1 MAAKSWFQK
10 QIEALKDDFEFRLET
25 LILNITETISEN
37 MEKKGFNRSK
47 FAEKLR
53 VSPPAVTKI
62 LNGTS
67 NFTLKTLLSIA
78 DALELNLKIDFEEK
92 EKVSAIYPV
101 EDKPRISL
109 AVGEELEVSYVQIAT
124 KAYTSKTKAY
134 TSKTEL
140 DWAA

>member
-10 QIEALKDDFEFRLET
+10 QIEALKDDFNFRLET

-47 FAEKLR
+47 FAEILR

-67 NFTLKTLLSIA
+67 NFTLKTLLTIA

-92 EKVSAIYPV
+92 VKVSAIYPV
-101 EDKPRISL
+101 EDKFIIPL
-109 AVGEELEVSYVQIAT
+109 ATGDEVEVPYIRSPNKAYSSTTEELDY
-124 KAYTSKTKAY
+124 
-134 TSKTEL
+134 
-140 DWAA
+140 AA

>member
-10 QIEALKDDFEFRLET
+10 QVDALKDDFDFRLET

-47 FAEKLR
+47 FAEILK

-67 NFTLKTLLSIA
+67 NFTLKTLLTIA
-78 DALELNLKIDFEEK
+78 DALKLNLKIDFEEK
-92 EKVSAIYPV
+92 EKILVTCLV
-101 EDKPRISL
+101 EDKKFIPL
-109 AVGEELEVSYVQIAT
+109 ATEDEFEALYVRSAN
-124 KAYTSKTKAY
+124 KADSSAIK
-134 TSKTEL
+134 EFDL
-140 DWAA
+140 AA

>member
-1 MAAKSWFQK
+1 MTTKSWFQK
-10 QIEALKDDFEFRLET
+10 QIEALKDDFDFRLET
-25 LILNITETISEN
+25 LILNITETISEK

-47 FAEKLR
+47 FAEILR
-53 VSPPAVTKI
+53 ISPPAVTKI

-92 EKVSAIYPV
+92 VLVKYPV
-101 EDKPRISL
+101 KDKVIISL
-109 AVGEELEVSYVQIAT
+109 ATGDELEVPCIRIPN
-124 KAYTSKTKAY
+124 KAHSSAIGK
-134 TSKTEL
+134 EL

>member
-10 QIEALKDDFEFRLET
+10 QFEALKDDFDFRLET

-47 FAEKLR
+47 FAEILR

-67 NFTLKTLLSIA
+67 NFTLKTLLTIA

-92 EKVSAIYPV
+92 EKVAAIRPV
-101 EDKPRISL
+101 EDRFITPLASGEDLDFACAHSL
-109 AVGEELEVSYVQIAT
+109 NKTYSSAT
-124 KAYTSKTKAY
+124 E
-134 TSKTEL
+134 EL

>member
-10 QIEALKDDFEFRLET
+10 QFEALKDDFDFRLET

-47 FAEKLR
+47 FAEILR

-67 NFTLKTLLSIA
+67 NFTLKTLLTIA
-78 DALELNLKIDFEEK
+78 DALELNLKIDFEPKK
-92 EKVSAIYPV
+92 EKVSAICPV
-101 EDKPRISL
+101 EDRFIIPL
-109 AVGEELEVSYVQIAT
+109 ANGEEFEVP
-124 KAYTSKTKAY
+124 YTRSLNKTYSSAAE
-134 TSKTEL
+134 EL

>member
-10 QIEALKDDFEFRLET
+10 QIEALKDDFDFRLET
-25 LILNITETISEN
+25 LILKITETISEN
-37 MEKKGFNRSK
+37 MEKKGINRSK
-47 FAEKLR
+47 FAEILR

-67 NFTLKTLLSIA
+67 NFTLKTLLTIA

-92 EKVSAIYPV
+92 EKVSAICPV
-101 EDKPRISL
+101 EDKVIIPL
-109 AVGEELEVSYVQIAT
+109 ADGDEFEVPYVRSPE
-124 KAYTSKTKAY
+124 KAYSSTIE
-134 TSKTEL
+134 EL

>member
-10 QIEALKDDFEFRLET
+10 QFEALKDDFDFRLET

-47 FAEKLR
+47 FAEILR

-67 NFTLKTLLSIA
+67 NFTLKTLLTIA
-78 DALELNLKIDFEEK
+78 DALELNLKIDFEPKK
-92 EKVSAIYPV
+92 EKVSAICPV
-101 EDKPRISL
+101 EDRFIIPL
-109 AVGEELEVSYVQIAT
+109 ANGEEFEIPYARSLNKTYSSAT
-124 KAYTSKTKAY
+124 E
-134 TSKTEL
+134 EL

>member
-10 QIEALKDDFEFRLET
+10 QFEALKDDFDFRLET

-47 FAEKLR
+47 FAEILR

-67 NFTLKTLLSIA
+67 NFTLKTLLTIA
-78 DALELNLKIDFEEK
+78 DALDLNLKIDFEEK

-101 EDKPRISL
+101 EDRFIIPL
-109 AVGEELEVSYVQIAT
+109 ANGEEFEVPYARSLN
-124 KAYTSKTKAY
+124 KTYSSAAEE
-134 TSKTEL
+134 S

>member
-10 QIEALKDDFEFRLET
+10 QIERLKDDFDFRLET
-25 LILNITETISEN
+25 LILNVTETIVEN
-37 MEKKGFNRSK
+37 MGKKGFNRLK
-47 FAEKLR
+47 FAEILK

-78 DALELNLKIDFEEK
+78 DALELNLKIEFEEK
-92 EKVSAIYPV
+92 EKVSAICLV
-101 EDKPRISL
+101 EDKFIIPL
-109 AVGEELEVSYVQIAT
+109 ANGEEYEVPNVRNRD
-124 KAYTSKTKAY
+124 KAYSSAN
-134 TSKTEL
+134 EGL